1 MSLYPWQHASWES
14 LTHRHSSAGLPHALL
29 FAGAEGTGKHSL
41 CLAVATWLLCKTN
54 ADGKAAKA
62 CGQCHS
68 CQLMAAGT
76 HPDFMIC
83 QPEEDSRQIRI
94 DTVRRLNQ
102 FIYSTPQISHCQVV
116 ILRPLEVMNVSAA
129 NALLKTLEE
138 PPGESF
144 LLLEAERPGS
154 VLPTIRSR
162 CQTISLSLPPET
174 LSLQWMAE
182 QGVAEDDALAA
193 LKRNGHAPLAAHAWL
208 TSELSNQQAHWLE
221 QIQQFVSGSLSLDAL
236 SGPLSKSFPEV
247 IDWWYDLTCDLMRAY
262 SGAPNDLCR
271 HGDLAARLLNDP
283 VYGRIAVDIQK
294 LLTFLDKLQQLNA
307 QLKSGAAHHNKTL
320 TIEVLLLEWRQMLAN
335 HSGVISQ

>member
-1 MSLYPWQHASWES
+1 MTLYPWQQDSWTS
-14 LTHRHSSAGLPHALL
+14 LVQRHQAAGLPHALL
-29 FAGAEGTGKHSL
+29 FAGAEGTGKHAL
-41 CLAVATWLLCKTN
+41 CLAVASWLLCKTN
-54 ADGKAAKA
+54 ADGRAETA
-62 CGQCHS
+62 CGECHS

-76 HPDFMIC
+76 HPDFLIC

-162 CQTISLSLPPET
+162 CQTISLPLPPE
-174 LSLQWMAE
+174 SDSVDWMAQ
-182 QGVAEDDALAA
+182 QGIASDEAIAA
-193 LKRNGHAPLAAHAWL
+193 LKRNGHAPLTALQWL
-208 TSELSNQQAHWLE
+208 TSDLCGQQAHWLE

-236 SGPLSKSFPEV
+236 SGPLSKAFAEV
-247 IDWWYDLTCDLMRAY
+247 IDWWYDLTCDLLRAHA
-262 SGAPNDLCR
+262 GAEPDLCR
-271 HGDLAARLLNDP
+271 HGELASQLLIDP
-283 VYGRIAVDIQK
+283 VHGRIAVDTSK
-294 LLTFLDKLQQLNA
+294 LLTFLDKLQQLNS

-335 HSGVISQ
+335 HSGAISS